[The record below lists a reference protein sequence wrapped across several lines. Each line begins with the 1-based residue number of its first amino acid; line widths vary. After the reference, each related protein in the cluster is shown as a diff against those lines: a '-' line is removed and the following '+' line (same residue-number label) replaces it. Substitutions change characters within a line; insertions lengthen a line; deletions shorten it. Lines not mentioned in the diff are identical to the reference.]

1 MKSLFTSLAS
11 SAVLGSMFALPV
23 SAAAPVPSVNITAIG
38 GQDASSGAVTL
49 NVLGFPT
56 TVALDG
62 VANIDHATLD
72 GANLAFSDNGVQFYS
87 NHYFAGIGDQ
97 DTANFTVPWT
107 ITTAGLHTIVA
118 TITHGNV
125 DGTDTVLVT
134 INLNIA
140 VNECPAAPSVAAHY
154 LQLLGI
160 KSGSKLFKNVISL
173 VAGHMGA
180 QTDFDGVK
188 ACDAGY
194 APVVDSYVDSHM
206 SVAK

>member
-1 MKSLFTSLAS
+1 MKSFLTSLAS
-11 SAVLGSMFALPV
+11 SAVLVSMFALPA
-23 SAAAPVPSVNITAIG
+23 SAAAPVPGVNITAIG
-38 GQDASSGAVTL
+38 GQDATSGAVTL

-87 NHYFAGIGDQ
+87 DHYFAGIGNE

-107 ITTAGLHTIVA
+107 ITAGGLHNVVA
-118 TITHGNV
+118 TVTHGNV
-125 DGTDTVLVT
+125 DGTDSVLVT

-154 LQLLGI
+154 LQMLGI
-160 KSGSKLFKNVISL
+160 KSGSKIFKNVISL
-173 VAGHMGA
+173 VAGHMGP
-180 QTDFDGVK
+180 QTNFDGVK

-194 APVVDSYVDSHM
+194 APVVQAYVDSHM